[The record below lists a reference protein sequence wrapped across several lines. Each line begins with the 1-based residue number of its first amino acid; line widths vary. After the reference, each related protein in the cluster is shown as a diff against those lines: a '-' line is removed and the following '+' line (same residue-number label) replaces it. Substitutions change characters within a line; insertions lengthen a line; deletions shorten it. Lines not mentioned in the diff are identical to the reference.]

1 VFVSPLGSALATFIV
16 YVVPLSQLTTVSA
29 SSLPEMV
36 VSIAA
41 ILSYTAFLLGAIVDT
56 QFQLLEYAVL
66 LILLEVSKPVIA
78 HVFPFTLVTHV
89 ELVKNQLSLFK
100 SDVFV
105 GIDKLTAQV

>member
-1 VFVSPLGSALATFIV
+1 MLA
-16 YVVPLSQLTTVSA
+16 SK
-29 SSLPEMV
+29 
-36 VSIAA
+36 VSISQSLASIA
-41 ILSYTAFLLGAIVDT
+41 SYTAFLLGAIVVT
-56 QFQLLEYAVL
+56 QSQLLEYAVL
-66 LILLEVSKPVIA
+66 LILLEVSKPVTA